1 MSVGAVHLH
10 ILPNLCYLCAMAED
24 RYRTIRLHRED
35 VARIQKALDGTPHG
49 MTFTLWGKA
58 MSQLTSKQI
67 YELLIKFGRGRI
79 QEMESRIEGKK
90 K

>member
-1 MSVGAVHLH
+1 
-10 ILPNLCYLCAMAED
+10 MAED

-49 MTFTLWGKA
+49 MSFVLWGKA
-58 MSQLTSKQI
+58 MSQLTSEEI

-79 QEMESRIEGKK
+79 REVEARIEAENKETKK
-90 K
+90 